1 MDRKHRVY
9 ESFKRE
15 IDERERR
22 HKAKDRKAL
31 TRCEIER
38 LVHKYRELQLS
49 MLDEYKLTKQEK
61 TVVFYV
67 LFGISYSNIA
77 KLMVLEDS
85 TISFHIRNIFQK
97 CHVSCRQD
105 LCLLILI
112 KMYFTG
118 FDQDDEQMSPAS
130 DPADQT

>member
-1 MDRKHRVY
+1 
-9 ESFKRE
+9 
-15 IDERERR
+15 
-22 HKAKDRKAL
+22 
-31 TRCEIER
+31 
-38 LVHKYRELQLS
+38 

-67 LFGISYSNIA
+67 LFGISYANIA
-77 KLMVLEDS
+77 KLMVLENS